1 MLQAILFDLDGTL
14 LPMDNDEFTQVYF
27 RLLAQTAAPWGY
39 TDPKYMVKT
48 IWSGVEAMVR
58 NDGSR
63 SNYDVF
69 WQVFGQMMGE
79 DRLADIP
86 KFNSFYVGRFNDAVS
101 ATQPAPLAREAVRLA
116 HEKAEKVILA
126 TNPIFPLAGDFTRM
140 DWIGLKEADFDWI
153 TAYENSRHSKPNP
166 AYYRDLLAQFNLDP
180 AQCLMI
186 GNDAD
191 EDMAAANA
199 AGIPAYLVTD
209 NLINRNNIPITCPSG
224 SYAGMVEY
232 LNAL

>member
-14 LPMDNDEFTQVYF
+14 LPMDNDEFTNVYF
-27 RLLAQTAAPWGY
+27 RLLARTAAPWGY
-39 TDPKYMVKT
+39 TDSKYMIKT

-58 NDGSR
+58 NDGAR

-69 WQVFGQMMGE
+69 WQVFAQRMGE
-79 DRLADIP
+79 DKLADIP
-86 KFNSFYVGRFNDAVS
+86 KFNSFYVNQFNDAVS

-126 TNPIFPLAGDFTRM
+126 TNPIFPLAGDYTRM
-140 DWIGLKEADFDWI
+140 RWIGLGEADFDWI
-153 TAYENSRHSKPNP
+153 SAYENACRSKPNP
-166 AYYRDLLAQFNLDP
+166 AYYRDILDQFGLDP

-186 GNDAD
+186 GNDVS

-199 AGIPAYLVTD
+199 AGIPAYLVSD
-209 NLINRNNIPITCPSG
+209 NLINREAIPITCPSG
-224 SYAGMVEY
+224 SYAEMVDY
-232 LNAL
+232 LRKL

>member
-14 LPMDNDEFTQVYF
+14 LPMDNDAFTQVYF

-48 IWSGVEAMVR
+48 VWAGVEAMVR

-63 SNYDVF
+63 SNYDAF
-69 WQVFGQMMGE
+69 WQTFGRMMGE
-79 DRLADIP
+79 EKLADIP
-86 KFNSFYVGRFNDAVS
+86 KFNSFYVNQFNDAVA
-101 ATQPAPLAREAVRLA
+101 ATEPAPLAREAVRLA

-140 DWIGLKEADFDWI
+140 NWIGLKESDFDWI
-153 TAYENSRHSKPNP
+153 TAYENSCHSKPNP
-166 AYYRDLLAQFNLDP
+166 AYYRDLLTQFGLDP
-180 AQCLMI
+180 ARCLMI
-186 GNDAD
+186 GNDVG
-191 EDMAAANA
+191 EDMVAANA
-199 AGIPAYLVTD
+199 AGIPAYLITD
-209 NLINRNNIPITCPSG
+209 HLINRENIPITCPSG

-232 LNAL
+232 LRSL

>member
-14 LPMDNDEFTQVYF
+14 LPMDNDAFTQVYF

-48 IWSGVEAMVR
+48 IWAGVEAMVR

-63 SNYDVF
+63 SNYDAF
-69 WQVFGQMMGE
+69 WQTFGRMMGE
-79 DRLADIP
+79 EKLADIP
-86 KFNSFYVGRFNDAVS
+86 KFNTFYVNQFNDAVA
-101 ATQPAPLAREAVRLA
+101 ATEPAPLALEAVRLA
-116 HEKAEKVILA
+116 HEKAETVILA

-140 DWIGLKEADFDWI
+140 NWIGLKESDFDWI
-153 TAYENSRHSKPNP
+153 TAYENSCHSKPNP
-166 AYYRDLLAQFNLDP
+166 AYYRDLLTQFGLDP
-180 AQCLMI
+180 ARCLMI
-186 GNDAD
+186 GNDVG

-199 AGIPAYLVTD
+199 AGIPAYLITD
-209 NLINRNNIPITCPSG
+209 HLINRENIPITCPSG

-232 LNAL
+232 LRSL